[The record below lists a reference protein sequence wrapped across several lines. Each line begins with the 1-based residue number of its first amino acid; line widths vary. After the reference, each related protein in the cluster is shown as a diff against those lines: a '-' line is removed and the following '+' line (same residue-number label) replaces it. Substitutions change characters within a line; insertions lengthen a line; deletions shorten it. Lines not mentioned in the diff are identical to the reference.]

1 MNWHCGGFD
10 INLSKPQLMGI
21 VNVTPDSFSDG
32 GSYTTV
38 EAALNH
44 AREMIAQGATIID
57 IGGESTR
64 PGSLSPSI
72 EEEIARVVPV
82 IEALKGCGVALSVD
96 TRHADVAAAS
106 VEAGAHIINDV
117 EGFRD
122 PAMVRVA
129 ASCDAGLCVMHMQGT
144 PETMQVSPVY
154 EDVSAE
160 VTQYL
165 KNRALELEAAGVSR
179 ERICLD
185 PGYGFGKT
193 VQHNLQLMAGLAEI
207 VALGYPVLIGIS
219 RKSYIG
225 KLFGIET
232 PRDRDE
238 PSAQMAV
245 SLLLRGAHVARV
257 HNVVATATAL
267 KRVDSAYHSAYVA
280 LGSNRGDRLEN
291 LRNALAMIN
300 NIPNTSVT
308 ATSHIYESEP
318 AYKIDQPPFAN
329 AVIKV
334 STSLDALAF
343 FAELQVVEAVMKRV
357 KKEVNGPRNIDV
369 DLLAFDEEIINLPG
383 LKVPHPRLAER
394 DFVVTPLLEI
404 EPNFIVPGEG
414 KLTRE
419 HITYGAVTSTLATLS
434 I

>member
-10 INLSKPQLMGI
+10 IDLSKPQIMGI

-38 EAALNH
+38 ELAVAH

-82 IEALKGCGVALSVD
+82 VEALKGCGAALSVD
-96 TRHADVAAAS
+96 TCHAAVAEAS
-106 VEAGAHIINDV
+106 VAAGAHIINDV

-122 PAMVRVA
+122 PAMVLVA
-129 ASCDAGLCVMHMQGT
+129 ANCDAGLCVMHMQGT
-144 PETMQVSPVY
+144 PETMQANPVY
-154 EDVSAE
+154 EDVTAE

-165 KNRALELEAAGVSR
+165 KERALELEAAGIAR

-193 VQHNLQLMAGLAEI
+193 VQHNLQLMAGLGDI
-207 VALGYPVLIGIS
+207 VALGYPVLVGVS

-225 KLFGIET
+225 KLFSIET
-232 PRDRDE
+232 PIDRDE
-238 PSAQMAV
+238 PSAQIAA
-245 SLLLRGAHVARV
+245 SLLARGAHVARV
-257 HNVVATATAL
+257 HNIAATASALQRTA
-267 KRVDSAYHSAYVA
+267 SAHHTAYVA
-280 LGSNRGDRLEN
+280 LGSNIGDRLAH
-291 LRNALAMIN
+291 LRDALAMIES
-300 NIPNTSVT
+300 IPTTSVVT
-308 ATSHIYESEP
+308 TSHIYESEP
-318 AYKIDQPPFAN
+318 AYKTDQAPFAN

-343 FAELQVVEAVMKRV
+343 FTELQVIEAVMKRV
-357 KKEVNGPRNIDV
+357 KEEVNGPRNIDV
-369 DLLAFDEEIINLPG
+369 DLIAFDDEIIDLPG
-383 LKVPHPRLAER
+383 LKVPHPRIAER

-404 EPNFIVPGEG
+404 EPDFFVPGAG

-419 HITYGAVTSTLATLS
+419 HISYGAVTSTLAS
-434 I
+434 FSK

>member
-10 INLSKPQLMGI
+10 IDLTKPQLMGI

-38 EAALNH
+38 ELAVAH

-64 PGSLSPSI
+64 PGSVSPSTD
-72 EEEIARVVPV
+72 EEIARVVPV
-82 IEALKGCGVALSVD
+82 VMALKGCGAALSVD
-96 TRHADVAAAS
+96 TRHAAVAEAS
-106 VEAGAHIINDV
+106 IAAGAHIINDV

-129 ASCDAGLCVMHMQGT
+129 ASSDAGLCVMHMQGT
-144 PETMQVSPVY
+144 PETMQANPIY
-154 EDVSAE
+154 EDVTAE

-165 KNRALELEAAGVSR
+165 KERALELEAAGIAR

-193 VQHNLQLMAGLAEI
+193 VQHNLQLMAGLGDI

-232 PRDRDE
+232 PLDRDE
-238 PSAQMAV
+238 PSAQIAV
-245 SLLLRGAHVARV
+245 SLLERGAHIARV
-257 HNVVATATAL
+257 HNVEASVSALQRLATAH
-267 KRVDSAYHSAYVA
+267 HSAYVA
-280 LGSNRGDRLEN
+280 LGSNMGDRLN
-291 LRNALAMIN
+291 YLRDALAMIES
-300 NIPNTSVT
+300 IPTTSVV

-318 AYKIDQPPFAN
+318 AYKTDQASFAN

-343 FAELQVVEAVMKRV
+343 FAELQVIEAVMKRV
-357 KKEVNGPRNIDV
+357 KEEVNGPRNIDV
-369 DLLAFDEEIINLPG
+369 DLLAFDDAIIDLPG
-383 LKVPHPRLAER
+383 LKVPHPRIAER

-404 EPNFIVPGEG
+404 ETDFVVPGAG

-419 HITYGAVTSTLATLS
+419 HISYGAVTSVLAPFS
-434 I
+434 A